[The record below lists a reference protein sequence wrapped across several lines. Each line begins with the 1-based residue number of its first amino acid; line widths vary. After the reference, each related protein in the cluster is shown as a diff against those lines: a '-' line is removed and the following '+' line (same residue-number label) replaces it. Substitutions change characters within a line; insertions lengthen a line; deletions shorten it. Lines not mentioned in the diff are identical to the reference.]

1 MHHLSCMA
9 KWYTQFPH
17 KLMKFLVDENLPFST
32 IALLKEIGFEA
43 EHVCDVGLRG
53 ASDKQI
59 AEYAK
64 QQKAIL
70 ITRDLEFGSLLLYP
84 KSSHYGLIVLRVP
97 CFFKTEQIK
106 WLLKSFLMR
115 VRPMQL
121 PHTLTV
127 VEAGRYRMRKL

>member
-1 MHHLSCMA
+1 
-9 KWYTQFPH
+9 
-17 KLMKFLVDENLPFST
+17 MKFLVDENLPFST

-53 ASDKQI
+53 ASDKRI

-106 WLLKSFLMR
+106 WLLKSFLTKII
-115 VRPMQL
+115 PAQL
-121 PHTLTV
+121 VHTISI
-127 VEAGRYRMRKL
+127 VEVGKYRQRKLV